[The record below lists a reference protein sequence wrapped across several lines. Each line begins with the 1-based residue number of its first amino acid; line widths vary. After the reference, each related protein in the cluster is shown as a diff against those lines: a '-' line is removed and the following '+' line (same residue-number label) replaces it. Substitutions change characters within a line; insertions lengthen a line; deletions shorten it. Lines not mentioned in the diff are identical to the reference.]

1 MKGSRTLLC
10 ITWPNALCVMKVSDR
25 WRTESKHLLGNVDM
39 CQRMYI
45 QLYTC
50 NSIDRLLKDMQNA
63 SFPASHQSPLNHL
76 CLCGSHWFRQ
86 SLIPR
91 NEKRQR
97 HSHLHHLVP
106 DEQKATLIQNPR
118 LLTWTHIYH
127 QVEFVR
133 WFIPTSSHLPPTLA
147 LGPEQSHTTH
157 HTQKIL

>member
-1 MKGSRTLLC
+1 MHCTVGLKTCKFRLYTFSIFRSQRSCERFQNSPVYHLDECAVCHEGL
-10 ITWPNALCVMKVSDR
+10 SDR
-25 WRTESKHLLGNVDM
+25 WRTESKHFLGNVDM

-63 SFPASHQSPLNHL
+63 SFPASHHSPLNHL

-91 NEKRQR
+91 NGKRQR

-106 DEQKATLIQNPR
+106 DEHKKQL
-118 LLTWTHIYH
+118 
-127 QVEFVR
+127 
-133 WFIPTSSHLPPTLA
+133 
-147 LGPEQSHTTH
+147 
-157 HTQKIL
+157 